1 MTQDDYAHE
10 SVEVW
15 PENLQATQMIQRV
28 GSRWVYGSAGGVTGI
43 RWEAVYPLMD
53 RLGLD
58 PVAWD
63 DLLADME
70 VMEIAAL
77 KEINKS

>member
-1 MTQDDYAHE
+1 MTQDDYTHE